1 MTCAPHSGRGAV
13 ALDAP
18 QRILDAYSKRFLV
31 LDFDHLFVSAS
42 LREEIWLLQGK
53 DDPEL
58 LARILSEM
66 AEFFPAKQTTQNRHG
81 EFQRYSGGQ
90 QAVVAALLIIALII
104 DNQLHG
110 QKIMM
115 RNVLESL
122 SPGNH
127 KSLLMKFEELRRS
140 HGVEL
145 YLLKGDAVQPVTA
158 P

>member
-1 MTCAPHSGRGAV
+1 MCASHSDRGPI

-42 LREEIWLLQGK
+42 LREELWLLQGK
-53 DDPEL
+53 DDPKL
-58 LARILSEM
+58 LARILSET
-66 AEFFPAKQTTQNRHG
+66 ARFFPALQNRHG

-90 QAVVAALLIIALII
+90 QAVVAALLIIALIT
-104 DNQLHG
+104 DNRLHG
-110 QKIMM
+110 QKILM

-122 SPGNH
+122 STGNRQ
-127 KSLLMKFEELRRS
+127 SLLMKFEKLRRS

-145 YLLKGDAVQPVTA
+145 HLLKGDTVQPVTA